1 MATVKEKTEPKQTDI
16 EVNKK
21 EETSFTPEQRVLKA
35 NDIVKNHVMAS
46 MGFGI
51 IPIPIVDLV
60 GLTGTQLNMLRSL
73 SNLYNQK
80 FSKDLGK
87 KSIASLAGGTLSIP
101 VAMGLSSLIKSV
113 PIIGQT
119 AGVISMATT
128 GGASTYAIGKIFI
141 QHFEAGGTF
150 LTFDPAKVREHFK
163 AEFEKGKDI
172 AKEMES
178 KKAKA

>member
-1 MATVKEKTEPKQTDI
+1 MATVKEKTEQIDI
-16 EVNKK
+16 EATKD
-21 EETSFTPEQRVLKA
+21 EESILTPEQRELEA
-35 NDIVKNHVMAS
+35 NNIVKNHVMVS
-46 MGFGI
+46 MGLGI
-51 IPIPIVDLV
+51 IPMPIVDLI

-73 SNLYNQK
+73 SNLYGQK
-80 FSKDLGK
+80 FSTDLGK

-101 VAMGLSSLIKSV
+101 IAMGLSSLVKFV

-163 AEFEKGKDI
+163 AEFEKGKDV
-172 AKEMES
+172 AKDIES